1 MQRDRFRS
9 EEPNRSHEEGT
20 IISRCRTK
28 RLQIGRASPEWLS
41 VLLDAL
47 FSVLAFA
54 GAALNELDEPLPEA
68 RLEGSHHSRRRR
80 GSRDRGFGEGS
91 SYRTMNRRGL
101 TDRALDS
108 GLLPKSIYITST
120 SPTAQSRAM
129 ACKSEQSI
137 RLR

>member
-9 EEPNRSHEEGT
+9 EEPNRSHEEGM

-68 RLEGSHHSRRRR
+68 RLEGCTIPGAGGAPEIAASAREAATGR
-80 GSRDRGFGEGS
+80 
-91 SYRTMNRRGL
+91 
-101 TDRALDS
+101 
-108 GLLPKSIYITST
+108 
-120 SPTAQSRAM
+120 
-129 ACKSEQSI
+129 
-137 RLR
+137 